1 VQDRRIIFYR
11 IGAIGDIIHTL
22 PTIKFAKLSNP
33 NAQIEIIVGSK
44 QISDLLNSACDFI
57 DKIWLISHEG
67 PFNKIFS
74 KNFSEEERALAESL
88 KTNPAD
94 EFIYLHSNKLKAF
107 VLNFK
112 FFHSKKLKI
121 YSRDES
127 LSAVANFATCYQSS
141 LKTELIKNPY
151 EVLDYRVLKIKH
163 IYSEQKYICIVP
175 GVGNLRPHRAYPL
188 SKWMNLID
196 KLVTTTDYYIK
207 VLGGPDEANI
217 AKEIDRFI
225 DSKNYSGSA
234 TQAKRV
240 ENFIGKTS
248 LLQLAKI
255 LSQTDHVYSADTGTL
270 HIASALGLNTSA
282 VFSITSE
289 KRFGPFSP
297 KATIYR
303 SDLCSCA
310 KSFSN
315 YKKNCTNL
323 INGYSAC
330 MWNLEFDMPSKDC
343 PKSES
348 LRIR

>member
-1 VQDRRIIFYR
+1 MHDHRIIFFR

-22 PTIKFAKLSNP
+22 PTIKLAKINKP
-33 NAQIEIIVGSK
+33 QARVEIVVGSK
-44 QISDLLNSACDFI
+44 QIADLLNSACDFI
-57 DKIWLISHEG
+57 DKVWLIRHEG
-67 PFNKIFS
+67 PFNKIFC
-74 KNFSEEERALAESL
+74 KNFSEEEKALADSL
-88 KTNPAD
+88 KANSAD
-94 EFIYLHSNKLKAF
+94 EFIYLHSNQLKAF

-127 LSAVANFATCYQSS
+127 LSAVANFATCYQVN
-141 LKTELIKNPY
+141 LKSELIKKPF
-151 EVLDYRVLKIKH
+151 EVLDYKVLKIKH

-196 KLVTTTDYYIK
+196 KLVANTDYYIK
-207 VLGGPDEANI
+207 ILGGPDEANI
-217 AKEIDRFI
+217 AKEFDRFI

-255 LSQTDHVYSADTGTL
+255 LSQADHVYSADTGTL
-270 HIASALGLNTSA
+270 HIAGALGLNTSA

-297 KATIYR
+297 KAIVYR

-315 YKKNCTNL
+315 RKKNCSNL
-323 INGYSAC
+323 INGYPAC
-330 MWNLEFDMPSKDC
+330 MWDLELDMPSKNSH
-343 PKSES
+343 KSES
-348 LRIR
+348 LRC

>member
-1 VQDRRIIFYR
+1 VQDQRIIFFR

-22 PTIKFAKLSNP
+22 PIIKFAKLTNP
-33 NAQIEIIVGSK
+33 NAQVEIIVGSK
-44 QISDLLNSACDFI
+44 QIADLINSACDFI
-57 DKIWLISHEG
+57 NKTWLIRHEG
-67 PFNKIFS
+67 PFNKIFNQ
-74 KNFSEEERALAESL
+74 NFSDEEQVLKDSLES
-88 KTNPAD
+88 NPPN
-94 EFIYLHSNKLKAF
+94 EFVYLHGNLLKAF
-107 VLNFK
+107 FLNYK
-112 FFHSKKLKI
+112 FFHSPKLKV
-121 YSRDES
+121 YSRDKS
-127 LSAVANFATCYQSS
+127 LSAVANFATCYQTD
-141 LKTELIKNPY
+141 LKSDLIKNPY
-151 EVLDYRVLKIKH
+151 EVLDYKVLRIKH

-196 KLVTTTDYYIK
+196 KLVATTDYFIK
-207 VLGGPDEANI
+207 VVGGPDEANI

-225 DSKNYSGSA
+225 ESKNYSGSA

-255 LSQTDHVYSADTGTL
+255 LSQADHVYSADTGTL
-270 HIASALGLNTSA
+270 HIASALGLNISA

-297 KATIYR
+297 NAIIYK
-303 SDLCSCA
+303 SDNCSCS

-315 YKKNCTNL
+315 HKKNCSNL

-330 MWNLEFDMPSKDC
+330 MWNLEFETNTKYSRNN
-343 PKSES
+343 EA
-348 LRIR
+348 LR